1 MSVSARSDSYP
12 LPIAERRS
20 GPPALRSGDIGHLPT
35 ADNRHRTPRGDCV
48 AAGWRCPND
57 RVVGVPPLNAASLY
71 PELVALAQV
80 VFIDVVLAGDNA
92 VVVGMAA
99 AGVHPSIRAKVI
111 FFGIAGAVALRIV
124 FALIATQILAIVGLT
139 LAGGVLLLWV
149 GWKMYREMTADE
161 DAPALATAGESA
173 SFAADAGASKTF
185 GQAMT
190 QIIVADLSMSIDNVL
205 AVAGAAKD
213 HLWVLVAGLVL
224 SVGLMGAAATVI
236 ANVLHRFRWI
246 AWAGLGVILYVAL
259 SMIWRDTHQ
268 VACAGLSPD
277 MCRLGVLD
285 YMTHAAAHF

>member
-1 MSVSARSDSYP
+1 MPERSC
-12 LPIAERRS
+12 RR
-20 GPPALRSGDIGHLPT
+20 R
-35 ADNRHRTPRGDCV
+35 
-48 AAGWRCPND
+48 
-57 RVVGVPPLNAASLY
+57 PPLNAASLY

-149 GWKMYREMTADE
+149 GWKMYREMTAEE

-173 SFAADAGASKTF
+173 GFAVDAGTSKTF

-213 HLWVLVAGLVL
+213 HLWVMVAGLVL
-224 SVGLMGAAATVI
+224 SVGLMGAAATLI
-236 ANVLHRFRWI
+236 AKVLHRFRWI

-259 SMIWRDTHQ
+259 SMIWRGTHQ

>member
-1 MSVSARSDSYP
+1 M
-12 LPIAERRS
+12 
-20 GPPALRSGDIGHLPT
+20 
-35 ADNRHRTPRGDCV
+35 
-48 AAGWRCPND
+48 
-57 RVVGVPPLNAASLY
+57 NAASIY

-124 FALIATQILAIVGLT
+124 FALIATQILTIVGLT

-149 GWKMYREMTADE
+149 GWKMYREMTAEE
-161 DAPALATAGESA
+161 DAPALAGAG
-173 SFAADAGASKTF
+173 AACVGDAGSSKTF

-224 SVGLMGAAATVI
+224 SVGLMGAAATLI

-259 SMIWRDTHQ
+259 SMIWRGTHQ

-277 MCRLGVLD
+277 MCRMGVLD
-285 YMTHAAAHF
+285 FMTHAAAHL